1 MIKTRHA
8 IAAVIILLL
17 LCAAV
22 SLLLLQ
28 PNRDAGVASITLD
41 GVCIRT
47 IDLRTAPDQ
56 EFTVES
62 GCGSNTISIES
73 GRLRIT
79 AADCPDQL
87 CVQSGWLTQTG
98 LPLVC
103 LPHRLVITLSAD
115 AQTADTDAISR

>member
-8 IAAVIILLL
+8 VAAVIVLLL
-17 LCAAV
+17 LCAV
-22 SLLLLQ
+22 ISLLILR
-28 PNRDAGVASITLD
+28 PGRRAEIVTITLD

-47 IDLRTAPDQ
+47 IDLRTAPDE

-62 GCGSNTISIES
+62 DCGFNTVSIES
-73 GRLRIT
+73 GRLHIT
-79 AADCPDQL
+79 AADCPDQI

-103 LPHRLVITLSAD
+103 LPHRLVITLD
-115 AQTADTDAISR
+115 AGAQNGDTDAISS